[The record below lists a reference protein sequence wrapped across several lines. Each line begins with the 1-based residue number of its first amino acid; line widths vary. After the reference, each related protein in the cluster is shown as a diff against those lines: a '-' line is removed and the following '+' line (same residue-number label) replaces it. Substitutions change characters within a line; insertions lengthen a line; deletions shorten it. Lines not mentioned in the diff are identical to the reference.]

1 MKSHLLLVV
10 VSAALLAT
18 SGNLAAQQSG
28 YRVEAEVGSS
38 VANLT
43 GGRADWRETYL
54 DVQARSADRQSYYT
68 RLRTTERFEQVDSEA
83 MLGSYQPFGESWA
96 LQVEGTVSPT
106 HLVLAKH
113 SLLAQLERRFDD
125 GWGLQVGYR
134 RSSYERTG
142 TDLVVTT
149 AERYFSNFRAA
160 YSLYFGRSDGAGF
173 SASQRLQLSYYY
185 SDHSFVGIS
194 AAAGK
199 EAENIFPTGVLT
211 NQVRSLTLA
220 GRHEFAPGWAA
231 SYELFTHR
239 HGDLYTMRGFGFGLR
254 HTF

>member
-1 MKSHLLLVV
+1 MKSHLLVV

-18 SGNLAAQQSG
+18 SSNLAAQQSG

-38 VANLT
+38 VAQLT
-43 GGRADWRETYL
+43 GGRADWRDTYL

-68 RLRTTERFEQVDSEA
+68 RLRTTERFEQTDREA
-83 MLGSYQPFGESWA
+83 MLGSYQPLGGAWA
-96 LQVEGTVSPT
+96 LQVEAAVSPT
-106 HLVLAKH
+106 HRVLAKN

-134 RSSYERTG
+134 RSRYERTG
-142 TDLVVTT
+142 TDLVVAT

-160 YSLYFGRSDGAGF
+160 YSLYFGRPDGTSY
-173 SASQRLQLSYYY
+173 SASHRLQWSYYY
-185 SDHSFVGIS
+185 SDHSFVGI
-194 AAAGK
+194 AAAVGK
-199 EAENIFPTGVLT
+199 EAENIFPAGVLT
-211 NQVRSLTLA
+211 NRVRSLTLS
-220 GRHEFAPGWAA
+220 GRHEFTPGLAA

-239 HGDLYTMRGFGFGLR
+239 QGDLFTRRGFGLGLR